1 MIMGNASNI
10 AENYQKIMNRI
21 TVTAEKA
28 GRDSEDVKLLVVT
41 KGQPAEKMIEA
52 YESGARLFGENC
64 PDETAGKLDALSKL
78 DGIEIHMIG
87 HLQSR
92 KARIVAG
99 SFDLMHSI
107 DRVSIAEK
115 LDRELQAAGC
125 TLPILLEMNVSG
137 EDSKQGFPAWDKS
150 TWDGLFPEI
159 EQIASYKSLSIR
171 GLMTMPPLSVDP
183 SQIRPYFSLLREL
196 LSHLAV
202 QFNGIQWTQLSM
214 GTSSDFETA
223 IQEGATY
230 IRVGTAIMGPRP
242 PKKLFTEE
250 KWD

>member
-1 MIMGNASNI
+1 MENASSI
-10 AENYQKIMNRI
+10 AENYKKIMERLM
-21 TVTAEKA
+21 VTAEKA
-28 GRDSEDVKLLVVT
+28 GRNPDDVKLLVVT

-52 YESGARLFGENC
+52 YKAGARLFGENY
-64 PDETAGKLDALSKL
+64 PDETAGKLDALIKL

-99 SFDLMHSI
+99 SFTCMHSV

-115 LDRELQAAGC
+115 LDRELQAAGR

-137 EDSKQGFPAWDKS
+137 EDSKQGFSAWDRS
-150 TWDGLFPEI
+150 TWDSLYPEI
-159 EQIASYKSLSIR
+159 EQISAFKSLSIR
-171 GLMTMPPLSVDP
+171 GLMTMPPLSIDP
-183 SQIRPYFSLLREL
+183 SQTGPYFRQLWELRD
-196 LSHLAV
+196 HLAV
-202 QFNGIQWTQLSM
+202 QFKEIQWTQLSM
-214 GTSSDFETA
+214 GTSGDFETA

-242 PKKLFTEE
+242 PKKKLTEE